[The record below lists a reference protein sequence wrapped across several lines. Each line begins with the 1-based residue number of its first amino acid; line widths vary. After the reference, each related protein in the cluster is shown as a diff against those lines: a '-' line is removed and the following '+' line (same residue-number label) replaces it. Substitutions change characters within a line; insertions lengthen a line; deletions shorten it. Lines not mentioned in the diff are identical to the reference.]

1 MYCDSLTLEADY
13 GYHERRWQRDAKG
26 FQVRSCCVPQT
37 LLSSQCDQDVAPFLE
52 SVHDRPFAMHE
63 ADDDHERYCCC
74 IAAVLLIGGFSV
86 ARGAADPVRMIGG
99 LAVADMIYTEMQ
111 TESKYQAA
119 VSVQMIDR
127 RPCSCTRMD
136 DSHAS

>member
-1 MYCDSLTLEADY
+1 MTTS
-13 GYHERRWQRDAKG
+13 G
-26 FQVRSCCVPQT
+26 
-37 LLSSQCDQDVAPFLE
+37 
-52 SVHDRPFAMHE
+52 
-63 ADDDHERYCCC
+63 
-74 IAAVLLIGGFSV
+74 IAAVLLLCLIGGFSV

-136 DSHAS
+136 DSHARECLTLMHANA

>member
-1 MYCDSLTLEADY
+1 MRQRQRIHAHNERLTLEADY

-26 FQVRSCCVPQT
+26 F
-37 LLSSQCDQDVAPFLE
+37 QDVAPFLE

-63 ADDDHERYCCC
+63 ADDDHER
-74 IAAVLLIGGFSV
+74 V

-119 VSVQMIDR
+119 DDNQ
-127 RPCSCTRMD
+127 RPNRPFYVGREWNS
-136 DSHAS
+136 SISKSKFGA